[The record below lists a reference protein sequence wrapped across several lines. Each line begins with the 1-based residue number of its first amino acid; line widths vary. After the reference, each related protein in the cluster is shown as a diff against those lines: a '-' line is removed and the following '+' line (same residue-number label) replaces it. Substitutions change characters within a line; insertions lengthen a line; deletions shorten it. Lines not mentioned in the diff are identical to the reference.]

1 MPQTFPLTI
10 VTGASRGLGAALVR
24 QCLQRGHT
32 VIGMARTSDPAL
44 DELAEREGAILHQW
58 RFDLNEPERAAW
70 PLLEWLQAQP
80 GDRYPAV
87 TLINNAGYMAPL
99 LPLSAQ
105 APEDTARALRV
116 GLEAAMVLTG
126 LFLRGT
132 QSWTGARKVLNISS
146 GLGQRPMAS
155 SAAYCAAK
163 AGLDHFSRCVALEEA
178 LRPNGARVVSLA
190 PGVIDTDMQVQ
201 LRQADPQAF
210 PDQPSFARLHAHGQ
224 LLHPDDVARCVM
236 AWLERPDFGQNVVA
250 DVRKP

>member
-1 MPQTFPLTI
+1 MPHVSALTI
-10 VTGASRGLGAALVR
+10 VTGASRGLGAALVG
-24 QCLQRGHT
+24 QCLQQGHT
-32 VIGMARTSDPAL
+32 VIGIARTSQPAL
-44 DELAEREGAILHQW
+44 DELAERTGAVLHQW
-58 RFDLNEPERAAW
+58 RFDLSEPEQAGW

-80 GDRYPAV
+80 VDRYPAV
-87 TLINNAGYMAPL
+87 NLINNAGYMAPL

-105 APEDTARALRV
+105 APEETARALRV

-132 QSWTGARKVLNISS
+132 QNWSGSRKVLNISS

-155 SAAYCAAK
+155 GAAYCAAK

-178 LRPNGARVVSLA
+178 GQANGARIVSLA

-201 LRQADPQAF
+201 LREANPADF
-210 PDQPSFARLHAHGQ
+210 PDQPSFARLHAHSQ
-224 LLHPDDVARCVM
+224 LLHPDDAARCIL
-236 AWLERPDFGQNVVA
+236 AWLNRADFGHAVVA